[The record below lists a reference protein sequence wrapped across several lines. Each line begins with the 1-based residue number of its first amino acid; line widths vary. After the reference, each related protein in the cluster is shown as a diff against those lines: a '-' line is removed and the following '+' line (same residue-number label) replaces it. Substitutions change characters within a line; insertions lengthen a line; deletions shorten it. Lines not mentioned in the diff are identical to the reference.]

1 MNSLSLDIYNQQTIK
16 SFKISSSKT
25 QPATTTTAS
34 DHLGEFYSTTRTP
47 TYGQHHNY
55 SSLTFGTTNFKFH
68 NYQKRKSLIWT
79 SLGKHLKNFMFA
91 LLRAWI
97 YILLL
102 LSLSDCWFQGGS
114 AAAILAREKVL
125 AHPSHLEELET
136 HTPLPSLLPI
146 QALIFEVETVDQD
159 LENKRQRHSNRL
171 SEHWG
176 KDNSNST
183 TITNS
188 QEEDKE
194 QTNDGNK
201 VAFDTTSTNS
211 YGQTSGSVN
220 IKQHHHHTNHQQQ
233 QHSISN
239 MFSTATNVAT
249 GTQGSATGITAS
261 TMASLSGGPLHHR
274 GHQASGI
281 SFNTI
286 TSTLSAALSSTNDSE
301 WPVGSGSILTSA
313 SSSVPP
319 PQTPPSHLLYSFTS
333 TSLPSSSLSLTT
345 TTITSDTSS
354 NLSSS
359 PTATIPEAEFTMPPV
374 HTVLVSIVLLFVI
387 LGTIVGNVLVCIA
400 VCMVRKLRRPCNYLL
415 VSLALSDLCVAVL
428 VMPMAL
434 LYEVLEKWNFGPVL
448 CDIWVS
454 FDVLCCAASILNL
467 CAISVDRYLA
477 ITKPLEYGVKRTPRR
492 MMLCVALVWLA
503 AACIS
508 LPPLLILGNEH
519 VDEHGNPMCSVCQ
532 NFGYQIYATLGS
544 FYIPL
549 AVMLFVYYQIFR
561 AARRIVLEEKRA
573 QTHLQHAL
581 NGTGSPLPGH
591 TDLDTHTQQHRHS
604 SFGNTSLNYSTCGGG
619 GGLSTSH
626 HSSGGTAGH
635 CGGGGSGS
643 SGLLGSPHQKKL
655 RFQLAKEKKASTTL
669 GIIMSAFTI
678 CWLPFFILAL
688 IRPFVETETTHV
700 PQSLSSLFLWLGYA
714 NSLLNPII
722 YATLNRDFR
731 KPFQE
736 ILYFRCSSL
745 NTMMR
750 ENYYQDQYGEP
761 PSQRVMLGDERHGA
775 RESFL

>member
-1 MNSLSLDIYNQQTIK
+1 MDSLVENKLNKSLKFSSLHASGVFYTTTI
-16 SFKISSSKT
+16 
-25 QPATTTTAS
+25 ATTTTNTSKAINATTTYAHKSSTSNATNAVKNFSFNTNHRQLSTKVILRNICEKFKHCILTIVRFLFYIFLILSLTDGFNLGTVLAVNEIKSRPDFLNISTAS
-34 DHLGEFYSTTRTP
+34 
-47 TYGQHHNY
+47 
-55 SSLTFGTTNFKFH
+55 SSLLT
-68 NYQKRKSLIWT
+68 
-79 SLGKHLKNFMFA
+79 A
-91 LLRAWI
+91 L
-97 YILLL
+97 
-102 LSLSDCWFQGGS
+102 SSSQ
-114 AAAILAREKVL
+114 
-125 AHPSHLEELET
+125 
-136 HTPLPSLLPI
+136 LPVE
-146 QALIFEVETVDQD
+146 ALI
-159 LENKRQRHSNRL
+159 LEANTNLDVHNFTSNKTANN
-171 SEHWG
+171 G
-176 KDNSNST
+176 FSNST
-183 TITNS
+183 YHKLHSN
-188 QEEDKE
+188 
-194 QTNDGNK
+194 NN
-201 VAFDTTSTNS
+201 
-211 YGQTSGSVN
+211 GSSNNN
-220 IKQHHHHTNHQQQ
+220 I
-233 QHSISN
+233 
-239 MFSTATNVAT
+239 M
-249 GTQGSATGITAS
+249 
-261 TMASLSGGPLHHR
+261 
-274 GHQASGI
+274 
-281 SFNTI
+281 FNTDTAVHGSTFSNSNTINSI
-286 TSTLSAALSSTNDSE
+286 TSTLSSLSLSPLPPPASSSSSYLQHDNLSSTLYSSTTFE
-301 WPVGSGSILTSA
+301 PASPSA
-313 SSSVPP
+313 SSEASV
-319 PQTPPSHLLYSFTS
+319 
-333 TSLPSSSLSLTT
+333 
-345 TTITSDTSS
+345 
-354 NLSSS
+354 
-359 PTATIPEAEFTMPPV
+359 EFTMPAV
-374 HTVLVSIVLLFVI
+374 HTVLVCIVLLFVI

-454 FDVLCCAASILNL
+454 FDVLCCTASILNL

-519 VDEHGNPMCSVCQ
+519 EDEHGNPMCSVCQ
-532 NFGYQIYATLGS
+532 NFAYQIYATLGS

-581 NGTGSPLPGH
+581 NGTGSPPGH
-591 TDLDTHTQQHRHS
+591 TDLGGNGQHRHS
-604 SFGNTSLNYSTCGGG
+604 SYGNTSLNYSTCGGLSASQAG
-619 GGLSTSH
+619 G
-626 HSSGGTAGH
+626 
-635 CGGGGSGS
+635 GGGGSGS

-688 IRPFVETETTHV
+688 IRPFVENETTHV

>member
-1 MNSLSLDIYNQQTIK
+1 MDSLHEHKFNKSLKFSSLHASSVFYTKTITTTNLNTTTISTLNFSFNSTLHYKKTPQLLQKISENLKYCMFTILRLLFYIFLILSLIDGFTLGTALVIAETKATPDFFNITTSALATLSSELPIEALILEANNK
-16 SFKISSSKT
+16 SIQLNDGFSNN
-25 QPATTTTAS
+25 ATTTNT
-34 DHLGEFYSTTRTP
+34 
-47 TYGQHHNY
+47 
-55 SSLTFGTTNFKFH
+55 
-68 NYQKRKSLIWT
+68 
-79 SLGKHLKNFMFA
+79 
-91 LLRAWI
+91 
-97 YILLL
+97 
-102 LSLSDCWFQGGS
+102 
-114 AAAILAREKVL
+114 
-125 AHPSHLEELET
+125 
-136 HTPLPSLLPI
+136 
-146 QALIFEVETVDQD
+146 
-159 LENKRQRHSNRL
+159 
-171 SEHWG
+171 
-176 KDNSNST
+176 NST
-183 TITNS
+183 TTIYSRNS
-188 QEEDKE
+188 SSGINGQNNSINIMFN
-194 QTNDGNK
+194 T
-201 VAFDTTSTNS
+201 ATSTLS
-211 YGQTSGSVN
+211 TY
-220 IKQHHHHTNHQQQ
+220 
-233 QHSISN
+233 SN
-239 MFSTATNVAT
+239 T
-249 GTQGSATGITAS
+249 I
-261 TMASLSGGPLHHR
+261 
-274 GHQASGI
+274 
-281 SFNTI
+281 NTI
-286 TSTLSAALSSTNDSE
+286 TSTLSSTLSAYYNNDTSSFSSSSSSSSSTSDIFFPSAS
-301 WPVGSGSILTSA
+301 PSTSA
-313 SSSVPP
+313 S
-319 PQTPPSHLLYSFTS
+319 
-333 TSLPSSSLSLTT
+333 
-345 TTITSDTSS
+345 TIV
-354 NLSSS
+354 
-359 PTATIPEAEFTMPPV
+359 EFTMPAF
-374 HTVLVSIVLLFVI
+374 HTVLVCIVLLFVI
-387 LGTIVGNVLVCIA
+387 MGTIVGNVLVCIA

-454 FDVLCCAASILNL
+454 FDVLCCTASILNL

-519 VDEHGNPMCSVCQ
+519 VDENGSPMCSVCQ
-532 NFGYQIYATLGS
+532 NFAYQIYATLGS

-581 NGTGSPLPGH
+581 NGTGSPPGH
-591 TDLDTHTQQHRHS
+591 TDLGGNGQHRHS
-604 SFGNTSLNYSTCGGG
+604 SYGNTSLNYSTCGG
-619 GGLSTSH
+619 LSTSQTD
-626 HSSGGTAGH
+626 GRG
-635 CGGGGSGS
+635 GGGGSGS
-643 SGLLGSPHQKKL
+643 SGLLGSPHHKKL

-688 IRPFVETETTHV
+688 IRPFVESETVHV

>member
-1 MNSLSLDIYNQQTIK
+1 MDSLVENKLNKSLKFSSLPASGVFYTTTFTTTTYANTTTTLTNSPQKFDKPSSLTTNACKAIQNFSFHTKRQTPLAVLVQKISDKFKYCMLTIGRFLFYIFLILSLTDGFNLGTVLAISEIKTRPDYLNFSTSSSAASSSLLTALSSSKLPIEALILEASENLEVPKNYSSNSNKTTTNNGYGSYNNISSSNHNLPGNNNNSNSSKNIMFNTDTSSAVWSSFSNSNTIK
-16 SFKISSSKT
+16 S
-25 QPATTTTAS
+25 
-34 DHLGEFYSTTRTP
+34 
-47 TYGQHHNY
+47 
-55 SSLTFGTTNFKFH
+55 
-68 NYQKRKSLIWT
+68 
-79 SLGKHLKNFMFA
+79 
-91 LLRAWI
+91 
-97 YILLL
+97 
-102 LSLSDCWFQGGS
+102 
-114 AAAILAREKVL
+114 
-125 AHPSHLEELET
+125 
-136 HTPLPSLLPI
+136 
-146 QALIFEVETVDQD
+146 
-159 LENKRQRHSNRL
+159 
-171 SEHWG
+171 
-176 KDNSNST
+176 
-183 TITNS
+183 
-188 QEEDKE
+188 
-194 QTNDGNK
+194 
-201 VAFDTTSTNS
+201 
-211 YGQTSGSVN
+211 
-220 IKQHHHHTNHQQQ
+220 
-233 QHSISN
+233 
-239 MFSTATNVAT
+239 
-249 GTQGSATGITAS
+249 
-261 TMASLSGGPLHHR
+261 
-274 GHQASGI
+274 
-281 SFNTI
+281 I
-286 TSTLSAALSSTNDSE
+286 TSTLSTDSLSS
-301 WPVGSGSILTSA
+301 L
-313 SSSVPP
+313 PP
-319 PQTPPSHLLYSFTS
+319 PPA
-333 TSLPSSSLSLTT
+333 LPS
-345 TTITSDTSS
+345 
-354 NLSSS
+354 LSSS
-359 PTATIPEAEFTMPPV
+359 PSSYLHHENNLSSTVYSPATYEPASPSASSTTIVEFTMPAV

-434 LYEVLEKWNFGPVL
+434 LYEVLEKWNFGPLL

-454 FDVLCCAASILNL
+454 FDVLCCTASILNL

-532 NFGYQIYATLGS
+532 NFAYQIYATLGS

-581 NGTGSPLPGH
+581 NGTGSPPGH
-591 TDLDTHTQQHRHS
+591 TDLGGNGQHRHS
-604 SFGNTSLNYSTCGGG
+604 SYGNTSLNYSTCGNLSASQAGG
-619 GGLSTSH
+619 
-626 HSSGGTAGH
+626 
-635 CGGGGSGS
+635 GGGGSGS

-688 IRPFVETETTHV
+688 IRPFVENETTHV

>member
-1 MNSLSLDIYNQQTIK
+1 MALTAIKDNNNSMHDNNNIINIYNADRTAAW
-16 SFKISSSKT
+16 
-25 QPATTTTAS
+25 ATFRI
-34 DHLGEFYSTTRTP
+34 E
-47 TYGQHHNY
+47 
-55 SSLTFGTTNFKFH
+55 
-68 NYQKRKSLIWT
+68 
-79 SLGKHLKNFMFA
+79 
-91 LLRAWI
+91 
-97 YILLL
+97 
-102 LSLSDCWFQGGS
+102 
-114 AAAILAREKVL
+114 
-125 AHPSHLEELET
+125 
-136 HTPLPSLLPI
+136 HTL
-146 QALIFEVETVDQD
+146 
-159 LENKRQRHSNRL
+159 
-171 SEHWG
+171 
-176 KDNSNST
+176 NS
-183 TITNS
+183 
-188 QEEDKE
+188 
-194 QTNDGNK
+194 
-201 VAFDTTSTNS
+201 
-211 YGQTSGSVN
+211 
-220 IKQHHHHTNHQQQ
+220 
-233 QHSISN
+233 
-239 MFSTATNVAT
+239 
-249 GTQGSATGITAS
+249 
-261 TMASLSGGPLHHR
+261 
-274 GHQASGI
+274 
-281 SFNTI
+281 I
-286 TSTLSAALSSTNDSE
+286 TSTLSSLSAPFTSTTSSLSSPS
-301 WPVGSGSILTSA
+301 SSSS
-313 SSSVPP
+313 SSSVFM
-319 PQTPPSHLLYSFTS
+319 YNDNTS
-333 TSLPSSSLSLTT
+333 ATSLFTATFDAASPSNTTPTDDELTT
-345 TTITSDTSS
+345 
-354 NLSSS
+354 
-359 PTATIPEAEFTMPPV
+359 PAV

-454 FDVLCCAASILNL
+454 FDVLCCTASILNL

-519 VDEHGNPMCSVCQ
+519 VDENGDPMCSVCQ
-532 NFGYQIYATLGS
+532 NFAYQIYATLGS

-581 NGTGSPLPGH
+581 NGTGSPPGH
-591 TDLDTHTQQHRHS
+591 TELGGGGGGGGNGQQHRHS
-604 SFGNTSLNYSTCGGG
+604 SYGNTSLNYSNCGV
-619 GGLSTSH
+619 LSTSQA
-626 HSSGGTAGH
+626 SGA
-635 CGGGGSGS
+635 GGGSGS

-688 IRPFVETETTHV
+688 IRPFVESETTHV

>member
-1 MNSLSLDIYNQQTIK
+1 MDSFVENSFNKSLKFSSLHASGVFYTTTTTKTITTTTNTSKTYANTTKAINSTISFITNNNSGRNSNNSSSNAIDAVKNFSFNTKSQPSALLLHKITQRLKYCMLTIGRFVFYIFLILSLTDGFNLSTVLAINEIKSRPDLLNISSSSTLLTALTSSQLPIEALILEANTNLDLHNNITSPNKTTNNGFSNNNSNHHDHNLQSNKSNSNNMYNADTATFSDSNTIK
-16 SFKISSSKT
+16 S
-25 QPATTTTAS
+25 
-34 DHLGEFYSTTRTP
+34 
-47 TYGQHHNY
+47 
-55 SSLTFGTTNFKFH
+55 
-68 NYQKRKSLIWT
+68 
-79 SLGKHLKNFMFA
+79 
-91 LLRAWI
+91 
-97 YILLL
+97 
-102 LSLSDCWFQGGS
+102 
-114 AAAILAREKVL
+114 
-125 AHPSHLEELET
+125 
-136 HTPLPSLLPI
+136 
-146 QALIFEVETVDQD
+146 
-159 LENKRQRHSNRL
+159 
-171 SEHWG
+171 
-176 KDNSNST
+176 
-183 TITNS
+183 
-188 QEEDKE
+188 
-194 QTNDGNK
+194 
-201 VAFDTTSTNS
+201 
-211 YGQTSGSVN
+211 
-220 IKQHHHHTNHQQQ
+220 
-233 QHSISN
+233 
-239 MFSTATNVAT
+239 
-249 GTQGSATGITAS
+249 
-261 TMASLSGGPLHHR
+261 
-274 GHQASGI
+274 
-281 SFNTI
+281 I
-286 TSTLSAALSSTNDSE
+286 TSTLSTVSLSSLPPLPSLSSSTSTLSSPSSHLHRDNLSSTDSSSPE
-301 WPVGSGSILTSA
+301 TFEPSSPSA
-313 SSSVPP
+313 SS
-319 PQTPPSHLLYSFTS
+319 
-333 TSLPSSSLSLTT
+333 
-345 TTITSDTSS
+345 
-354 NLSSS
+354 
-359 PTATIPEAEFTMPPV
+359 ATIVEFTMPAV

-454 FDVLCCAASILNL
+454 FDVLCCTASILNL

-532 NFGYQIYATLGS
+532 NFAYQIYATLGS

-581 NGTGSPLPGH
+581 NGTGSPPGH
-591 TDLDTHTQQHRHS
+591 TELGGNGQHRHS
-604 SFGNTSLNYSTCGGG
+604 SYGNTSLNYSTCGGLSASQTG
-619 GGLSTSH
+619 G
-626 HSSGGTAGH
+626 
-635 CGGGGSGS
+635 GGGGSGS

-688 IRPFVETETTHV
+688 IRPFVENETTHV

>member
-1 MNSLSLDIYNQQTIK
+1 MLNSQDVLLAPLFRDCSNRKMRVFHQDNMPSEVDGFIVSFTPRKVENELNKSLK
-16 SFKISSSKT
+16 F
-25 QPATTTTAS
+25 
-34 DHLGEFYSTTRTP
+34 
-47 TYGQHHNY
+47 
-55 SSLTFGTTNFKFH
+55 SSLHASGVFNT
-68 NYQKRKSLIWT
+68 
-79 SLGKHLKNFMFA
+79 
-91 LLRAWI
+91 
-97 YILLL
+97 
-102 LSLSDCWFQGGS
+102 
-114 AAAILAREKVL
+114 
-125 AHPSHLEELET
+125 
-136 HTPLPSLLPI
+136 
-146 QALIFEVETVDQD
+146 
-159 LENKRQRHSNRL
+159 
-171 SEHWG
+171 
-176 KDNSNST
+176 T
-183 TITNS
+183 TITT
-188 QEEDKE
+188 
-194 QTNDGNK
+194 TN
-201 VAFDTTSTNS
+201 TITS
-211 YGQTSGSVN
+211 
-220 IKQHHHHTNHQQQ
+220 K
-233 QHSISN
+233 
-239 MFSTATNVAT
+239 ATNAINTYANNINSFTSNAV
-249 GTQGSATGITAS
+249 QNF
-261 TMASLSGGPLHHR
+261 
-274 GHQASGI
+274 
-281 SFNTI
+281 SFNTNHHQTTAVLLRKISEKIKHCMLTIVRFLFYIFLILTLTDGFNLGTVLALNDIKSRPDFLNISTASSSSSSLLTALSSAQLPVEALILEANTNLEVNRNFSNNKTKANNGDFNNSTYHHKNGSSENIMFNTDATAVHGSMFSNSI
-286 TSTLSAALSSTNDSE
+286 TSTLSSLSLSSKQPLPPAASSSSSYLHNDNLSSTVVYSPTTAIFE
-301 WPVGSGSILTSA
+301 SASPSA
-313 SSSVPP
+313 SSE
-319 PQTPPSHLLYSFTS
+319 
-333 TSLPSSSLSLTT
+333 TT
-345 TTITSDTSS
+345 
-354 NLSSS
+354 
-359 PTATIPEAEFTMPPV
+359 AEFSMPAV

-454 FDVLCCAASILNL
+454 FDVLCCTASILNL

-519 VDEHGNPMCSVCQ
+519 EDEHGNPMCSVCQ
-532 NFGYQIYATLGS
+532 NFAYQIYATLGS

-581 NGTGSPLPGH
+581 NGTGSPPGH
-591 TDLDTHTQQHRHS
+591 TDLGGNGQQRHS
-604 SFGNTSLNYSTCGGG
+604 SYGNTSLNYSTCGGLSASQAG
-619 GGLSTSH
+619 G
-626 HSSGGTAGH
+626 
-635 CGGGGSGS
+635 GGGGSGS

-688 IRPFVETETTHV
+688 IRPFVENETTHV

>member
-1 MNSLSLDIYNQQTIK
+1 MDSWERTDLKQHLK
-16 SFKISSSKT
+16 FSFHASSVLHYSSS
-25 QPATTTTAS
+25 
-34 DHLGEFYSTTRTP
+34 FYSLTLSADYACKSSDSRHNRDRLTLLEDISKKFLNCLWASVRLLSYTILLILISDCLKSSFALALVTEIADQNFSNSSEHLFNSEIIGFDYVNNTK
-47 TYGQHHNY
+47 TYDL
-55 SSLTFGTTNFKFH
+55 SLTFTNGTAARTLAG
-68 NYQKRKSLIWT
+68 LI
-79 SLGKHLKNFMFA
+79 
-91 LLRAWI
+91 
-97 YILLL
+97 
-102 LSLSDCWFQGGS
+102 
-114 AAAILAREKVL
+114 
-125 AHPSHLEELET
+125 
-136 HTPLPSLLPI
+136 
-146 QALIFEVETVDQD
+146 
-159 LENKRQRHSNRL
+159 
-171 SEHWG
+171 
-176 KDNSNST
+176 
-183 TITNS
+183 
-188 QEEDKE
+188 
-194 QTNDGNK
+194 
-201 VAFDTTSTNS
+201 
-211 YGQTSGSVN
+211 
-220 IKQHHHHTNHQQQ
+220 
-233 QHSISN
+233 
-239 MFSTATNVAT
+239 
-249 GTQGSATGITAS
+249 
-261 TMASLSGGPLHHR
+261 
-274 GHQASGI
+274 
-281 SFNTI
+281 
-286 TSTLSAALSSTNDSE
+286 
-301 WPVGSGSILTSA
+301 
-313 SSSVPP
+313 
-319 PQTPPSHLLYSFTS
+319 
-333 TSLPSSSLSLTT
+333 TT
-345 TTITSDTSS
+345 THSPQLTANDTDIYFS
-354 NLSSS
+354 
-359 PTATIPEAEFTMPPV
+359 EFVLPPFNSI
-374 HTVLVSIVLLFVI
+374 LVSIVLLFVI

-434 LYEVLEKWNFGPVL
+434 LYEVLEKWNFGPLL

-454 FDVLCCAASILNL
+454 FDVLCCTASILNL

-519 VDEHGNPMCSVCQ
+519 VDESGDPTCAVCQ
-532 NFGYQIYATLGS
+532 NFAYQIYATLGS

-549 AVMLFVYYQIFR
+549 SVMLFVYYQIFR

-581 NGTGSPLPGH
+581 NGTGSPTGH
-591 TDLDTHTQQHRHS
+591 TNLDFGDNGQHRHS
-604 SFGNTSLNYSTCGGG
+604 SYGNTSLNYSTCGG
-619 GGLSTSH
+619 LST
-626 HSSGGTAGH
+626 GQ
-635 CGGGGSGS
+635 GGGSGS
-643 SGLLGSPHQKKL
+643 SGLLGSPHHKKL

-688 IRPFVETETTHV
+688 IRPFVESESVHV

>member
-1 MNSLSLDIYNQQTIK
+1 MDSLAPNEKVQSSTKKITNSLSASGDFYAANALLHNFPRHQLHSV
-16 SFKISSSKT
+16 SFSSSYFVKS
-25 QPATTTTAS
+25 PAI
-34 DHLGEFYSTTRTP
+34 
-47 TYGQHHNY
+47 
-55 SSLTFGTTNFKFH
+55 TNFKFH
-68 NYQKRKSLIWT
+68 RYHRRKPYATTWQRFSQKLKHFMLALLKSL
-79 SLGKHLKNFMFA
+79 F
-91 LLRAWI
+91 
-97 YILLL
+97 YVLLL
-102 LSLSDCWFQGGS
+102 LSLSDCWFQASS
-114 AAAILAREKVL
+114 ASAQIHDQQFINRTSETILQ
-125 AHPSHLEELET
+125 
-136 HTPLPSLLPI
+136 LPI
-146 QALIFEVETVDQD
+146 QALIFEVAAAAPESLGDSVQ
-159 LENKRQRHSNRL
+159 EQN
-171 SEHWG
+171 
-176 KDNSNST
+176 NSSSANDASYQNMA
-183 TITNS
+183 ITNYH
-188 QEEDKE
+188 
-194 QTNDGNK
+194 NR
-201 VAFDTTSTNS
+201 
-211 YGQTSGSVN
+211 SGSN
-220 IKQHHHHTNHQQQ
+220 QRQHH
-233 QHSISN
+233 QHNQPNSIKGMFTTASNTAAGQGAESIS
-239 MFSTATNVAT
+239 AAP
-249 GTQGSATGITAS
+249 TAS
-261 TMASLSGGPLHHR
+261 SLSGLPTQPPPQPSHP
-274 GHQASGI
+274 HQR
-281 SFNTI
+281 NLI
-286 TSTLSAALSSTNDSE
+286 TSTLSSFSPNDSE
-301 WPVGSGSILTSA
+301 WSSLFSTPTFSSVSI
-313 SSSVPP
+313 SSS
-319 PQTPPSHLLYSFTS
+319 
-333 TSLPSSSLSLTT
+333 SLPSSSPST
-345 TTITSDTSS
+345 
-354 NLSSS
+354 
-359 PTATIPEAEFTMPPV
+359 PAEFTMPAV
-374 HTVLVSIVLLFVI
+374 HTILVSIVLLFVI

-508 LPPLLILGNEH
+508 LPPLIILGNEH
-519 VDEHGNPMCSVCQ
+519 EDEHGNPMCSVCQ
-532 NFGYQIYATLGS
+532 NFAYQIYATLGS

-581 NGTGSPLPGH
+581 NGTGSPPGH
-591 TDLDTHTQQHRHS
+591 TDLEGHNQQHRHS
-604 SFGNTSLNYSTCGGG
+604 SYGNTSLNYSTCGG
-619 GGLSTSH
+619 LSTSH
-626 HSSGGTAGH
+626 HSSGAGG
-635 CGGGGSGS
+635 CGGGGHGEGGGSGS

-688 IRPFVETETTHV
+688 IRPFLESETTHV

>member
-1 MNSLSLDIYNQQTIK
+1 MDSLDSKDAEYFINNFRIPINAPSWFYANNKPSNNNALYNKAT
-16 SFKISSSKT
+16 SAAAATTTTTRNYTTVSATKISSS
-25 QPATTTTAS
+25 
-34 DHLGEFYSTTRTP
+34 
-47 TYGQHHNY
+47 
-55 SSLTFGTTNFKFH
+55 SSANPSSANPSSFAIDNFKFQRYH
-68 NYQKRKSLIWT
+68 RRKSCPWKRISQKL
-79 SLGKHLKNFMFA
+79 KHFMLS
-91 LLRAWI
+91 LLRTLF
-97 YILLL
+97 YLLFL
-102 LSLSDCWFQGGS
+102 LSLSDCWFQVGS
-114 AAAILAREKVL
+114 ATLIVADEPNIQSNFGNRTSTTILQ
-125 AHPSHLEELET
+125 
-136 HTPLPSLLPI
+136 LPI
-146 QALIFEVETVDQD
+146 QPLIFEVAAAAPET
-159 LENKRQRHSNRL
+159 NGGNTRHTTGDEGVQ
-171 SEHWG
+171 EH
-176 KDNSNST
+176 NSNSSSSSSST
-183 TITNS
+183 TS
-188 QEEDKE
+188 SHAPAA
-194 QTNDGNK
+194 QTNNG
-201 VAFDTTSTNS
+201 ATTSAHST
-211 YGQTSGSVN
+211 
-220 IKQHHHHTNHQQQ
+220 HHRN
-233 QHSISN
+233 QHSISS
-239 MFSTATNVAT
+239 MFTTS
-249 GTQGSATGITAS
+249 SPLSITS
-261 TMASLSGGPLHHR
+261 
-274 GHQASGI
+274 
-281 SFNTI
+281 
-286 TSTLSAALSSTNDSE
+286 STLSPLATSNDTQLLSSPTLSSPLSFSSPETD
-301 WPVGSGSILTSA
+301 
-313 SSSVPP
+313 SSSAD
-319 PQTPPSHLLYSFTS
+319 S
-333 TSLPSSSLSLTT
+333 TNLPSSA
-345 TTITSDTSS
+345 I
-354 NLSSS
+354 
-359 PTATIPEAEFTMPPV
+359 PTALAEFTTPAF
-374 HTVLVSIVLLFVI
+374 HTVLVSIILLFVI

-434 LYEVLEKWNFGPVL
+434 LYEILEKWSFGPLL

-454 FDVLCCAASILNL
+454 FDVLCCTASILNL

-519 VDEHGNPMCSVCQ
+519 EDEHGNPMCSVCQ
-532 NFGYQIYATLGS
+532 NFAYQIYATLGS

-581 NGTGSPLPGH
+581 NGTGSPPGH
-591 TDLDTHTQQHRHS
+591 TDLEAHGQHHQQQHRHS
-604 SFGNTSLNYSTCGGG
+604 SYGNTSLNYSTCGG
-619 GGLSTSH
+619 LSASH
-626 HSSGGTAGH
+626 HSVGHGGH
-635 CGGGGSGS
+635 GGGSGS

-688 IRPFVETETTHV
+688 IRPFVESETFHV